1 MIQMPSYIKELVEA
15 GIEITIKKDH
25 NLDLVGFDLN
35 PQTKS
40 GMFLYQH
47 PDTEE
52 WRIAGR
58 YNFDEAVEDLSDV
71 MSIFL
76 DFYRMRDFGNIQ
88 WLEFLVSKG
97 MLEKEVETKVTY
109 I

>member
-1 MIQMPSYIKELVEA
+1 MLEMPEYIKTLVEA
-15 GIEITIKKDH
+15 GIEVTLKKDR
-25 NLDLVGFDLN
+25 NLDLIGFDLN
-35 PQTKS
+35 SQTKS

-47 PDTEE
+47 PDTQE

-76 DFYRMRDFGNIQ
+76 DFYRMRDFGNTQ
-88 WLEFLVSKG
+88 WLEFLAEKG
-97 MLEKEVETKVTY
+97 MLEKKVETTVTY
-109 I
+109 V